1 MESLKQKLTISV
13 SDTKSYLC
21 PNCYRAFDLIIGGD
35 VMISST
41 RSNDPLH
48 FNEMQFDVH
57 LDMNC
62 PHCKIPAVELDPQMT
77 QTIRTLWQ
85 KGYSTDMSCEGHY
98 GDRYGMNSNI
108 EDLVEQHTCV
118 VIPKDVRTSP
128 NVFLQSCPESFS
140 ELRSYNG
147 PWIEIIIPDIE
158 SLDDIENEISRHI
171 VKVLSDLSNSTDRYC
186 FYVMYRSLVIDEN
199 APRSIRIRVMVGV
212 EPDAIDTL
220 RGILIFPKNES
231 EMYDNETSEI
241 VWSEYKT
248 AANIKLNMF
257 AHTLLDRRVISHE
270 NNKEPNTG
278 E

>member
-1 MESLKQKLTISV
+1 MESLKQKLTVSV

-21 PNCYRAFDLIIGGD
+21 PSCYRAFDLIIGGD

-41 RSNDPLH
+41 RPNDPLH

-62 PHCKIPAVELDPQMT
+62 PHCKIPAVELDPQMI

-98 GDRYGMNSNI
+98 GDRYAMDSKI
-108 EDLVEQHTCV
+108 EDLVEQYTYA
-118 VIPKDVRTSP
+118 VIPKDVRTSS
-128 NVFLQSCPESFS
+128 NRLLQNCPESFS

-147 PWIEIIIPDIE
+147 PWIEIIIQDME
-158 SLDDIENEISRHI
+158 RLDDIENEISRHI

-186 FYVMYRSLVIDEN
+186 FYVMYRSLLVDED

-212 EPDAIDTL
+212 MPDAIDTL
-220 RGILIFPKNES
+220 RGILIFPMNES
-231 EMYDNETSEI
+231 EIYDNEDSEI
-241 VWSEYKT
+241 MWFEYKS
-248 AANIKLNMF
+248 AANLKLNMF
-257 AHTLLDRRVISHE
+257 AHTLLDKRVISHE
-270 NNKEPNTG
+270 NNKEPNTC

>member
-1 MESLKQKLTISV
+1 MEIGQRLTVSV
-13 SDTKSYLC
+13 SNTKSYLC

-48 FNEMQFDVH
+48 FNKMNFDVR
-57 LDMNC
+57 LQMEC
-62 PHCKIPAVELDPQMT
+62 PHCKIPAVELDPQIT
-77 QTIRTLWQ
+77 QTICTLWQ

-98 GDRYGMNSNI
+98 GDRYAMDSKI
-108 EDLVEQHTCV
+108 EDLVEQYTYV
-118 VIPKDVRTSP
+118 VIPKDTRTSP
-128 NVFLQSCPESFS
+128 NVFLQSCPESLS

-158 SLDDIENEISRHI
+158 SLDDIDNEIPRHI
-171 VKVLSDLSNSTDRYC
+171 VKVLSDLSDSTDGYC
-186 FYVMYRSLVIDEN
+186 FYVMYRSLVIDED

-231 EMYDNETSEI
+231 EAYDNEVSEI
-241 VWSEYKT
+241 VWSGYKS
-248 AANIKLNMF
+248 AANLKLNMF
-257 AHTLLDRRVISHE
+257 AHALLDRRIISHE
-270 NNKEPNTG
+270 NNKESNTS